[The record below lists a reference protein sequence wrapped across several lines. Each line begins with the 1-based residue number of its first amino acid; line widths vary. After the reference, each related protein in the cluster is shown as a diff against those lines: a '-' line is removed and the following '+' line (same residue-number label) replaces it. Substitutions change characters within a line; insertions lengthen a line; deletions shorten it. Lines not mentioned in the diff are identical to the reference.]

1 MSNRSRSDFLDRA
14 RPAHRIPQRRSFVLA
29 LSLIAGAVIAQQ
41 NGANRY
47 IPADKLP
54 WYKESPHLPVE
65 LAPLWGT
72 RTEGEAGTLLRTPPG
87 FDSGLHSHTADY
99 WALVVQGTWKHWVP
113 STGEGVGLSLEPGAH
128 WTQIHAQLHQDACV
142 SKVPCVIF
150 LFNRDSYVTE
160 FPEPD
165 Q

>member
-1 MSNRSRSDFLDRA
+1 
-14 RPAHRIPQRRSFVLA
+14 
-29 LSLIAGAVIAQQ
+29 
-41 NGANRY
+41 
-47 IPADKLP
+47 
-54 WYKESPHLPVE
+54 
-65 LAPLWGT
+65 
-72 RTEGEAGTLLRTPPG
+72 
-87 FDSGLHSHTADY
+87 
-99 WALVVQGTWKHWVP
+99 
-113 STGEGVGLSLEPGAH
+113 LSLEPGAH